1 MTDMKRLLIS
11 SPKGGCGKTMIS
23 RNLAVAAAL
32 ENVKVATLDLDPQ
45 ASLTRW
51 WNRRAEER
59 PPIVHYQGTM
69 NDAQDAMAEIVG
81 HELLII
87 DTPTAVEEYPHG
99 MKALILG
106 ADLVL
111 VPTKPTMDDT
121 DSTMEWMTML
131 RSYDRPAAFVL
142 NMAKLR
148 ARSLPETKRRL
159 NAVGRICP
167 IEIAEREDMHRIGAE
182 GLGILEVSRHPGG
195 DEIGGV
201 WQFVKNE
208 MGA

>member
-1 MTDMKRLLIS
+1 
-11 SPKGGCGKTMIS
+11 MIS

-32 ENVKVATLDLDPQ
+32 DKLKVATLDLDPQ

-69 NDAQDAMAEIVG
+69 HDAQAAVEEITG
-81 HELLII
+81 HDLLVI
-87 DTPTAVEEYPHG
+87 DTPTAVEEYPNG
-99 MKALILG
+99 MKSLILS

-111 VPTKPTMDDT
+111 VPTKPTLDDT

-131 RSYDRPAAFVL
+131 RSYGRPAAFVL

-148 ARSLPETKRRL
+148 ARSLNETKRRL
-159 NAVGRICP
+159 NTVGRICP

-195 DEIGGV
+195 EEIAGV
-201 WQFVKNE
+201 WQFAQNE
-208 MGA
+208 MKG